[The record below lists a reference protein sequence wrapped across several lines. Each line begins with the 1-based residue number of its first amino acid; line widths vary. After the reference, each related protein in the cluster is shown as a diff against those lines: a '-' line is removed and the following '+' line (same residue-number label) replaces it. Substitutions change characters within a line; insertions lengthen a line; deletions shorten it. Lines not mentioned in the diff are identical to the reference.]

1 MKKIIKEKVF
11 ESKAIFVVE
20 AVGQD
25 GEMKAGAEKCFR
37 DALFQPRLLE
47 NIFYSYESFFQIELE
62 EQF

>member
-1 MKKIIKEKVF
+1 MKEEVF
-11 ESKAIFVVE
+11 EAKAIFEVE
-20 AVGQD
+20 TIGQER
-25 GEMKAGAEKCFR
+25 EMKAEAEKCFR